1 MLNPNKSDFNNLDI
15 KKNLEFDFKIIRIFD
30 IIIAL
35 VALIPF
41 SLIFI
46 ITSLAILLEDKS
58 NPIYK
63 DRRLGKN
70 KIPFYLI
77 KFRSMFKN
85 AESMEKQNKEIYE
98 KLRSDQHKVENHPY
112 VTKVG
117 KFIRKTSIDELPQL
131 INVLKGEMSIVG
143 PRALKIDEEEKFRNE
158 NPEYAK
164 YLDAHF
170 EVKPGITG
178 FWQVSGRSRID
189 FKKRI
194 RMEAYFAR
202 NFTILN
208 YILILFK
215 TPIAVLRAETH

>member
-1 MLNPNKSDFNNLDI
+1 MLNPNNSEFYKLDS
-15 KKNLEFDFKIIRIFD
+15 KKNLEFDFKIIRLFD
-30 IIIAL
+30 ILIAS

-41 SLIFI
+41 SLIFVVV
-46 ITSLAILLEDKS
+46 TLAIYIEDRH

-158 NPEYAK
+158 NPDYLK

-178 FWQVSGRSRID
+178 FWQVSGRSKID

-202 NFTILN
+202 NFTVFN
-208 YILILFK
+208 YILVLFK
-215 TPIAVLRAETH
+215 TPVAVLRAETH

>member
-1 MLNPNKSDFNNLDI
+1 MLDPNKSEFTSLEP
-15 KKNLEFDFKIIRIFD
+15 KKNLEFDFKIIRILD
-30 IIIAL
+30 ILIATI
-35 VALIPF
+35 ALIPF
-41 SLIFI
+41 SLIFLI
-46 ITSLAILLEDKS
+46 VSTAILLEDKS

-63 DRRLGKN
+63 DRRLGKY
-70 KIPFYLI
+70 KTPFYLI

-117 KFIRKTSIDELPQL
+117 KFIRKTSIDELPQI

-143 PRALKIDEEEKFRNE
+143 PRALKIDEEQKFRNE

-178 FWQVSGRSRID
+178 FWQVSGRSKID

-202 NFTILN
+202 NFTIAN
-208 YILILFK
+208 YIFVLLK
-215 TPIAVLRAETH
+215 TPIALLRAETH